1 MLKKK
6 KRLLIPL
13 KIYQI
18 LILVLKM
25 KNPITKILEQK
36 MKCVIKKDD
45 LFIKR
50 NIIEDVEHGF
60 TIQIGGK
67 IDGIRSTDGAIIE
80 VKNRMKKLFFELRDY
95 EKVQLMCYLYLMK
108 SPKGFLVE
116 ALKGKEKT
124 EINIIECDFDEDFMN
139 MIIQV
144 LGRFSIYYT
153 QFIQNHELKLQCL
166 QNEDFELDF

>member
-1 MLKKK
+1 
-6 KRLLIPL
+6 
-13 KIYQI
+13 
-18 LILVLKM
+18 
-25 KNPITKILEQK
+25 
-36 MKCVIKKDD
+36 
-45 LFIKR
+45 
-50 NIIEDVEHGF
+50 
-60 TIQIGGK
+60 
-67 IDGIRSTDGAIIE
+67 
-80 VKNRMKKLFFELRDY
+80 
-95 EKVQLMCYLYLMK
+95 MK

-166 QNEDFELDF
+166 QNEDFELNF